1 MRRKNTSRQVVH
13 STLVRAECKLRV
25 VTDLHRRFA
34 VGLCSAR
41 AAARR
46 VRLEFGDHPRP
57 GPCRRR
63 RQGNQSKSTD
73 GERRRPHESRLLLAV
88 NSVSRREHGQAGGP
102 RCRARQGTV
111 WLRREGVGGDF
122 QSAPDSSIDDKHG
135 WEYLRRIAL
144 AASHRFCRPF
154 FPQKE
159 ALLTHA
165 PLYSSPL
172 SAAPIEGG
180 PS

>member
-1 MRRKNTSRQVVH
+1 MRRQNTSRQVVH

-57 GPCRRR
+57 GPFRRR

-88 NSVSRREHGQAGGP
+88 SSVCRREHGQAGGP
-102 RCRARQGTV
+102 RCRARQRTV
-111 WLRREGVGGDF
+111 WLRRGGVGGDF

-135 WEYLRRIAL
+135 WEYLRGIAL

-159 ALLTHA
+159 ALQSKRPSLLSP
-165 PLYSSPL
+165 PLRSSDTR
-172 SAAPIEGG
+172 
-180 PS
+180 